1 MKKMYQGILFVAFL
15 AVAIFGVGGSEG
27 GSFVVAFFVLLAI
40 VALMAKSGMMAK
52 PISKEKY
59 NKHYGRKV

>member
-1 MKKMYQGILFVAFL
+1 MKKMYQGVLFVAFL

-40 VALMAKSGMMAK
+40 VALMAGSGMMAK
-52 PISKEKY
+52 PVSKEDYDKY
-59 NKHYGRKV
+59 YGRKM